1 MSYSSGR
8 WPTPHPLNAQLSR
21 LREACAAAG
30 CGEHG
35 DAHNPIEKPFPVLD
49 RLARIGDDPIII
61 CSRCELPEDRWPL
74 SGVSVY
80 DRLKKTWWQRFK
92 EWFTG

>member
-8 WPTPHPLNAQLSR
+8 WPTPHPLTALLSR
-21 LREACAAAG
+21 LREACHEMG

-35 DAHNPIEKPFPVLD
+35 DEHDRVELPILERMARLD
-49 RLARIGDDPIII
+49 GEPTVF
-61 CSRCELPEDRWPL
+61 CSRCKLPEHQWPL
-74 SGVSVY
+74 PGVSVY